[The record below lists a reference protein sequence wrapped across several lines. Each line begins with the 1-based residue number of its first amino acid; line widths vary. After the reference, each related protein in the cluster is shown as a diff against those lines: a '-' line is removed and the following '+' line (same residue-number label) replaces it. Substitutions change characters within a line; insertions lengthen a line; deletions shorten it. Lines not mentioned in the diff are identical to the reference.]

1 MVISLSPPLYQNYQL
16 QGLSV
21 RPFRGYPRSSHRSE
35 PVFLFENLTQ
45 HPMEMMH
52 TLLFGR

>member
-1 MVISLSPPLYQNYQL
+1 MLRKAAAALMHPLNH
-16 QGLSV
+16 G
-21 RPFRGYPRSSHRSE
+21 